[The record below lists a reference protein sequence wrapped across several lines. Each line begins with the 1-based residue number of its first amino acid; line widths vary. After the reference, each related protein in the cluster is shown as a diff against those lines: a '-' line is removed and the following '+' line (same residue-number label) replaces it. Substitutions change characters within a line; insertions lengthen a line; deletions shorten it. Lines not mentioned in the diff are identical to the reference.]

1 MSKYLGEIMKIG
13 DLILWHNI
21 PHIGVVQGI
30 DGYMFW
36 VYWLDDGHESWEKKS
51 DLREVKKCP

>member
-1 MSKYLGEIMKIG
+1 MKIG